1 MNGAE
6 EFLEAATKVCKPPVT
21 ARDKLRLKMKMTAY
35 YLLGHSIELSLKAF
49 LFGRGVKYNKLRNRS
64 YGHDLDKLITESRK
78 RRLGIQVKLTP
89 NEVELIKLLSISYS
103 AKLLEYTEVGY
114 YKLPEYGVLHEIATK
129 LVVGIRPYAYKKT
142 FNKAS
147 KRTP

>member
-6 EFLEAATKVCKPPVT
+6 EFLEAATRVCKPPVI
-21 ARDKLRLKMKMTAY
+21 AREKLRLRINMTAY

-49 LFGRGVKYNKLRNRS
+49 LFGRGVKYNKLRNKP
-64 YGHDLDKLITESRK
+64 YGHDLYKLITESRK

-114 YKLPEYGVLHEIATK
+114 YKLPGYGILHEIATK
-129 LVVGIRPYAYKKT
+129 LVAGIRPYAYKKT
-142 FNKAS
+142 FNK
-147 KRTP
+147 